1 MGHVGGVVTISVAEA
16 DAVLRTTRKEALD
29 EPYRT
34 MIGHMRHEIAHMLW
48 WRLSLQD
55 FLTAFRETFGDER
68 EDYHGAAAPL
78 PKRPGKRIGK
88 RAFFPPMPLPTP
100 RGLGQKPPRTCCT

>member
-1 MGHVGGVVTISVAEA
+1 MVTISVAEA

-48 WRLSLQD
+48 WRLSLRED
-55 FLTAFRETFGDER
+55 FLAAFRETFGDER
-68 EDYHGAAAPL
+68 EDYPGGAAAPL
-78 PKRPGKRIGK
+78 PKRPAGGL
-88 RAFFPPMPLPTP
+88 ANALSFHLCLFPPPM
-100 RGLGQKPPRTCCT
+100 RIGQKPPRTCCT